1 MTVEEIRNAA
11 VDVLGRIAP
20 EIGSHSIDG
29 HADLREQLDL
39 DSMDF
44 LRFVLGLHERL
55 RVEVPECDYAQLATL
70 DSAVAYLA
78 AKLRS
83 EPLPT
88 H

>member
-1 MTVEEIRNAA
+1 MEDIRNAA

-20 EIGSHSIDG
+20 EIGGRSIDG

-55 RVEVPECDYAQLATL
+55 RIEVPESDYAQLATL

-78 AKLRS
+78 IKLGA